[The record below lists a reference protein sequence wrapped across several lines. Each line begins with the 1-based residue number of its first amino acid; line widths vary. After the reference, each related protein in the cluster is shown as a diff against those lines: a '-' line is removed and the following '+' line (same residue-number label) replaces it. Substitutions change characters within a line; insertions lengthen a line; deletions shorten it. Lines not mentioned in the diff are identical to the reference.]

1 MSFAALGPCSSRAA
15 RRFRLAAVFGVGLLW
30 ANCAPVTSSQ
40 TGTAGTT
47 GTGGG
52 SGAGAGGATADA
64 AAGGCGSRDTTDAAV
79 VEAGREISS
88 ACQACELGADP
99 SVVPSCDPA
108 FLSAMKDQ
116 TGTPVGWGVE
126 TLATAAERATGAA
139 LLRCLDVNDCAA
151 NAANTGAGDNAAL
164 GCFCGAG
171 VAPFA
176 CIGSGTVHGACV
188 VEYEAAATAT
198 PGGPAACASLA
209 TFSSFVVTAT
219 SGSTGPIALVG
230 NIKRCAVDARC
241 TVCDGL

>member
-1 MSFAALGPCSSRAA
+1 M
-15 RRFRLAAVFGVGLLW
+15 
-30 ANCAPVTSSQ
+30 TSSEA
-40 TGTAGTT
+40 GTAGMA
-47 GTGGG
+47 GTDGG
-52 SGAGAGGATADA
+52 SGAGAGGTTIDA

-79 VEAGREISS
+79 VEVGPEVSS

-108 FLSAMKDQ
+108 FLSALKDQ
-116 TGTPVGWGVE
+116 TGAPVGWGID
-126 TLATAAERATGAA
+126 TLGTDAERATGAA
-139 LLRCLDVNDCAA
+139 LLHCLDVNDCAA

-171 VAPFA
+171 IASVA
-176 CIGSGTVHGACV
+176 CIGSGTVHGACL

-209 TFSSFVVTAT
+209 AFSSFVATAT

-230 NIKRCAVDARC
+230 NIKRCAIDARC